1 MAERRVDFDVDRAF
15 GAENRARLLD
25 IYFLSVASEPV
36 SAESAW
42 RHTYRLLMWID
53 RTIGLAHCYES
64 DKCQPGRPWYA
75 RSLRFHQWLAGELGA
90 SARGLADEIDWLFTA
105 AAEDLA
111 RAANTRAIT
120 LQERARGQRELYA
133 RDNMPLPGED
143 LELEALIKDTLV
155 SGLGEVPPME
165 LIRLLSQRIQAYRS
179 SENKR
184 KNLVGEGFED
194 TLAVLFRRLP
204 AIEANYE
211 ILVRPALHELPG
223 FNPPRGGE
231 KTRKVDLALVQ
242 RQDRRRV
249 LVSCKWSVRSDREEQ
264 FATDFDTYARLEA
277 SGRSFDYVLVTNEFD
292 PARLAAACDMR
303 RLNQAIFSDVVHVN
317 PRGPRVVYETSVSAA
332 AQRQNSGVTRA
343 LDYIDSGRIASL
355 EAWLSRLGAR
365 VDP

>member
-1 MAERRVDFDVDRAF
+1 MSQGQVDFDIDRAF

-25 IYFLSVASEPV
+25 VYFLAVATEPV

-90 SARGLADEIDWLFTA
+90 SARDLTDAIDWLFTA
-105 AAEDLA
+105 AAQDLA
-111 RAANTRAIT
+111 RAADMRAVT
-120 LQERARGQRELYA
+120 LRERAQAQRGRYA
-133 RDNMPLPGED
+133 RDDMPLPGED
-143 LELEALIKDTLV
+143 LELEALIRETLT
-155 SGLGEVPPME
+155 SGLAAVPPLE
-165 LIRLLSQRIQAYRS
+165 LVRRLSERIQAHMS

-194 TLAVLFRRLP
+194 TLAGLLARLP
-204 AIEANYE
+204 GIGEDYE

-223 FNPPRGGE
+223 FNRPRGGE
-231 KTRKVDLALVQ
+231 KTRKVDLALVH
-242 RQDRRRV
+242 RQDQRRV

-277 SGRSFDYVLVTNEFD
+277 SGNSFDYVLVTNEFD

-303 RLNQAIFSDVVHVN
+303 RLNQAIFTDVVHVN
-317 PRGPRVVYETSVSAA
+317 PEGPRVVYEESASA
-332 AQRQNSGVTRA
+332 VTRRASSGTARA
-343 LDYIDSGRIASL
+343 LGHIDSGRVASL
-355 EAWLSRLGAR
+355 EQWLTHLGA
-365 VDP
+365 